1 LNTSAEGNDFADD
14 DDRRRLHAVNAAAD
28 IAEMRDNQQDH
39 IGYEGADEYAPTGA
53 DPYEI
58 KRNAR
63 RATFEGSDTS
73 QIQIHGWAPESKTLT
88 ANVSTSGR
96 LILRLFN
103 YPAWSVEVNGRAIQ
117 SQMQEVT
124 GQIIIP
130 VEAGENRVRI
140 SFIRTRDRTVGG
152 LISLL
157 AAVAMLVMFYLGRQ

>member
-1 LNTSAEGNDFADD
+1 
-14 DDRRRLHAVNAAAD
+14 
-28 IAEMRDNQQDH
+28 MRDNQQDH

-53 DPYEI
+53 GPYEI

-63 RATFEGSDTS
+63 RATFAGSGTS
-73 QIQIHGWAPESKTLT
+73 QIQIHEWVPESKTLT

-103 YPAWSVEVNGRAIQ
+103 YPAWRVEVNGRAIQ
-117 SQMQEVT
+117 SQTQEVT
-124 GQIIIP
+124 GQMMIP

-140 SFIRTRDRTVGG
+140 NFIRTRDRTVGG

-157 AAVAMLVMFYLGRQ
+157 AALVMLAMFYSGKQ